1 VVVNGSVPVD
11 PASEMADSAHV
22 LQEGKDIYNA
32 SLSRVDL
39 REGINSYYKLQVR
52 SPLGSFLLMWLDPD
66 SQPHQRMLSVP
77 ILGPHRY
84 IECQHDYHSHY

>member
-1 VVVNGSVPVD
+1 MVVNGSVPVD

-52 SPLGSFLLMWLDPD
+52 SPL
-66 SQPHQRMLSVP
+66 
-77 ILGPHRY
+77 
-84 IECQHDYHSHY
+84 